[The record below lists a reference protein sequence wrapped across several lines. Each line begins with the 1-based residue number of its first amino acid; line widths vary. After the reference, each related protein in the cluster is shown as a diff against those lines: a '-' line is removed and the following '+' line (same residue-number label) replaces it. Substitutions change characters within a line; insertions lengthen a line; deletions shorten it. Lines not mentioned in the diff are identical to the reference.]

1 MIHVCLWR
9 TATTWSLKFERAE
22 VRLFMNNAAPIAA
35 SAMSGRKKSPA
46 FWRYRWPAPRG
57 VPRPSVSSG
66 DVSVS
71 GMSSCTVLTPMLPPA
86 ALRPSAKPFS
96 RSG

>member
-1 MIHVCLWR
+1 
-9 TATTWSLKFERAE
+9 
-22 VRLFMNNAAPIAA
+22 MNSAAPIVA
-35 SAMSGRKKSPA
+35 SAMSGRKNSPA

-57 VPRPSVSSG
+57 VPRPKVHSD

-71 GMSSCTVLTPMLPPA
+71 GMRSCTVLTPMLPPA